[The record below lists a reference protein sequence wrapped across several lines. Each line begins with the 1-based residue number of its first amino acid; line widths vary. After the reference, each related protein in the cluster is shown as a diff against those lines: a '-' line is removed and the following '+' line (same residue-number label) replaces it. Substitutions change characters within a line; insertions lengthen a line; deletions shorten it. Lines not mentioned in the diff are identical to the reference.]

1 MINQGAD
8 LLIEFRVNVRDPFR
22 EEVELRAASMESFV
36 VPRSPTVK
44 VGELCVSQQ
53 LHGQLDNVVH
63 GFELCKWNYVD
74 I

>member
-44 VGELCVSQQ
+44 VGELCVSQ
-53 LHGQLDNVVH
+53 
-63 GFELCKWNYVD
+63 
-74 I
+74 